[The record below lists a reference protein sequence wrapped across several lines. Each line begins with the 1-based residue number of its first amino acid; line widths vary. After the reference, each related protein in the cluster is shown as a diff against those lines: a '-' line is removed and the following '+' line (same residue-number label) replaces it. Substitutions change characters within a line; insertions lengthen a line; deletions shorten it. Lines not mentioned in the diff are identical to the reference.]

1 MTDSNTGA
9 HETSTTTAAAGAAST
24 EPLAVGRL
32 DAVCRVHQL
41 APDAGSVGITAI
53 DKRPVASTV
62 KVNRLGLQADV
73 QADREH
79 HGGEEQAVYAY
90 AREEADAWGER
101 LGREI
106 PAGLFGENLRVSGL
120 AVTDA
125 VIGERWVVGEAEF
138 EVTIPR
144 TPCATFAR
152 RMGEE
157 RWVRRFAEQAD
168 TGAYL
173 RVVRKGRIAAGDAVA
188 VVHRPRH
195 GVTVRELFVGPTPEQ
210 AAALRDGQRAGE
222 WELTPKVVREI
233 ERVLDR

>member
-1 MTDSNTGA
+1 MTDSSTGTA
-9 HETSTTTAAAGAAST
+9 TSSTTTTAAGAAAGA
-24 EPLAVGRL
+24 PLAVGRL

-41 APDAGSVGITAI
+41 APDAGSVGVTAI
-53 DKRPVASTV
+53 DKRPVASAV
-62 KVNRLGLQADV
+62 KVNRLGVYADV

-90 AREEADAWGER
+90 AQEEADAWGER

-157 RWVRRFAEQAD
+157 RWVRRFTEQAD
-168 TGAYL
+168 TGCYL

-195 GVTVRELFVGPTPEQ
+195 GVTVRELFVGPTPAQ
-210 AAALRDGQRAGE
+210 AAALRDGQQAGE
-222 WELTPKVVREI
+222 WELTAKVVREI
-233 ERVLDR
+233 ERVLAR